1 MRCPAHPPP
10 RGPARKIKSRVTPW
24 YRRFA
29 PIRPQARE
37 ELAEL
42 VWWARI
48 DAFDRRA
55 ANRAL
60 AALSTCP
67 KERSQPDLRQ
77 FGTPS
82 WVG

>member
-1 MRCPAHPPP
+1 VITARRAEPLDALVHADPA
-10 RGPARKIKSRVTPW
+10 S
-24 YRRFA
+24 
-29 PIRPQARE
+29 PQAHTAWKELSEARE

-42 VWWARI
+42 AWWARI

-67 KERSQPDLRQ
+67 KERSQPDLPQ